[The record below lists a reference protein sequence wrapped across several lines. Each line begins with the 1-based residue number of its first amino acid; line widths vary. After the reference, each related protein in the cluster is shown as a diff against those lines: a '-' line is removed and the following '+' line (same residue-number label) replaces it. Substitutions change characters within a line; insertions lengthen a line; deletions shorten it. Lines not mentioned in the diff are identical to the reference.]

1 MEAPL
6 LKSGHVPFVN
16 AGRFIGDIYSG
27 GESIGFRPTAV
38 MNLSSFVGD
47 YPGIYPQ
54 VCLYICVLHSK
65 HNWYEIFNWHLM
77 HSVQD

>member
-47 YPGIYPQ
+47 YPGITEARTMLPTSLPEHT
-54 VCLYICVLHSK
+54 CIAF
-65 HNWYEIFNWHLM
+65 EA
-77 HSVQD
+77 